1 MNLKPK
7 PFKLTPRYP
16 SESQEQS
23 SVIRWAWQR
32 SATIP
37 ELRNLV
43 SIPNGSRRDAA
54 TAAKLVREGLRAGF
68 PDMALFIPRGGY
80 GALFIEMKRRHNA
93 VVRPNQAEWHERLR
107 NSGYA
112 VAVCYGSQEAIQ
124 AIEVYLS
131 LETIERS

>member
-1 MNLKPK
+1 MK
-7 PFKLTPRYP
+7 PFRLTAEYP

-23 SVIRWAWQR
+23 AVVRWAWQR

-54 TAAKLVREGLRAGF
+54 TGAKLVREGLSPGI
-68 PDMALFIPRGGY
+68 PDLALFIRRGGY

-107 NSGYA
+107 NAGYA
-112 VAVCYGSQEAIQ
+112 VCVAHGASEAIQ
-124 AIEVYLS
+124 AILAYLN
-131 LETIERS
+131 LEGD